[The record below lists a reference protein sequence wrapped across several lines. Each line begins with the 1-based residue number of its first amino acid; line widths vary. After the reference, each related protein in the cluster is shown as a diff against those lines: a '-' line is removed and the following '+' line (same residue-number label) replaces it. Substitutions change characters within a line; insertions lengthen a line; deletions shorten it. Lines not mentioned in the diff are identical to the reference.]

1 MEEGGEERGN
11 ETVSQVARDP
21 KCVVPI
27 RLPRGRGHPRLD
39 LGDNRTLGV
48 AAECARESG
57 GGHSRSRRRWWRCS
71 SRCMYRRRNGAE
83 GTICRRRSHRS
94 AATRRGGGEGN
105 TLVRRSTRVG
115 FPARS
120 GRGDG
125 AIGHAGRRI
134 DVYSSFDGELD
145 SGAHQELEE
154 VVTAGRQGEEGSAGR
169 QRREICQGGQRLR
182 VTLGDGKEPGR
193 RGAASAPNGRRE
205 RALADVAGTKG
216 TWHSL
221 FGVHLAWALRGRNLE
236 WEGTGH
242 HYRLRPRSRSHKT
255 ASKCNRPI
263 FSTSHQLYQRP
274 PAQSVRV

>member
-1 MEEGGEERGN
+1 M
-11 ETVSQVARDP
+11 
-21 KCVVPI
+21 
-27 RLPRGRGHPRLD
+27 
-39 LGDNRTLGV
+39 
-48 AAECARESG
+48 
-57 GGHSRSRRRWWRCS
+57 
-71 SRCMYRRRNGAE
+71 
-83 GTICRRRSHRS
+83 
-94 AATRRGGGEGN
+94 
-105 TLVRRSTRVG
+105 
-115 FPARS
+115 
-120 GRGDG
+120 
-125 AIGHAGRRI
+125 
-134 DVYSSFDGELD
+134 YSSFDGELD

-242 HYRLRPRSRSHKT
+242 HYRFRPRSRSHKT

-263 FSTSHQLYQRP
+263 FSGSHQLYQRP
-274 PAQSVRV
+274 PAQSVRVSRRPSKRPQNAHSSSTSTKSASSGTKSGAASTVLAGFFHSHHLQNT